1 MTWLYQSHLTFHI
14 YIFYIFDSIVDVNNS
29 LVDDGLV
36 DKEKISGANY
46 FWSFPA
52 KKDHMAQV
60 EHRATL
66 TEIEKLKLQAE
77 QVACKLADAKRG
89 REDTTSTTTGEA
101 AAEQPD
107 QESSISSTMS
117 RPKKLARLAEMARET
132 TALQTELASL
142 KENDPAAL
150 ADLQKELKLV
160 TQSAHR
166 WTDNIFQCKTYMIK
180 KRGMDKKEVVR
191 TCIVVCGVYYLFIF
205 C

>member
-1 MTWLYQSHLTFHI
+1 LTN
-14 YIFYIFDSIVDVNNS
+14 SIADVNNA

-46 FWSFPA
+46 YWSFPA

-66 TEIEKLKLQAE
+66 VEIEKLKVQAE
-77 QVACKLADAKRG
+77 QAACKLADAKRG
-89 REDTTSTTTGEA
+89 REDTATTTTTTIDEGGGEN
-101 AAEQPD
+101 
-107 QESSISSTMS
+107 QEKNS
-117 RPKKLARLAEMARET
+117 RPKKLARLAEMAREKA
-132 TALQTELASL
+132 ALETELDSL

-160 TQSAHR
+160 TQGANR
-166 WTDNIFQCKTYMIK
+166 WTDNIFQCKTYLMK

-191 TCIVVCGVYYLFIF
+191 TF
-205 C
+205 CA